1 MGKKSESRVQLISKN
16 IINMIMKECF
26 RKEEQSDNESTHDE
40 LGCEEC
46 DGQIGNRLFDL
57 YSIT

>member
-1 MGKKSESRVQLISKN
+1 
-16 IINMIMKECF
+16 MIMKECF